1 MFSKMLAAAL
11 IGLGVSASAAQAQV
25 VTSTAN
31 AGPGTLRSAIN
42 QANANANRSFIQFN
56 LPAAGMTITPT
67 ANLPALTQPVEIDA
81 SMQPGVVIDAV
92 NVAQAL
98 GLNTNDSVIRGLTI
112 HDSSGA
118 AAAVGIQVNGS
129 RNHLEYNQIGTD
141 AAGGNLGNMW
151 NLTTGVAI
159 TGNQNVVKGGVISES
174 SGDGLAINGNQ
185 NIVVAARLGLP
196 YNGGV
201 GNSGSGVAVT
211 GDENQIGGMDTGHRN
226 VISEN
231 NDHGAEI
238 AGNHNRVEGNYVGLD
253 ETGATG
259 PGNVNDGIHVAGNE
273 NLVRGNVSSNN
284 DAGVLVDGTSNTIM
298 GNTLGTDAT
307 QAVAQSNRDG
317 VLVAGGFTNLVGG
330 DEANF
335 IAGNTESGVQIE
347 GGQNHRVEG
356 NDLGTAALP
365 NDDGVLVEDS
375 FNVVSGNTASGNR
388 DAGIKIEG
396 GAAGPPPV
404 NNVIEDNDS
413 SGNEQGV
420 VIEDAH
426 LNAVT
431 GNTVTGNLD
440 EGVLIEAFNRPNA
453 DGNWLTGNTIEDN
466 GLSGVRI
473 EDGADNSVGIPDRD
487 VNVITGNGG
496 DGVTVDP
503 GGRNAI
509 VNNSIYAN
517 DDLGIDLD
525 DDGQTANDGLLDPDT
540 GANGLQNHPIIDSH
554 TLVFVG
560 TFPDLVP
567 KNLIGWTLRT
577 AAATDYRLEFY
588 VNDTCGGRGE
598 AKELLATRQVTTDG
612 TGLAQGSITVDPV
625 DEKVTVTATETDPNG
640 FVLGPTSELSA
651 CG

>member
-11 IGLGVSASAAQAQV
+11 IGLGVSASAAQAQIT
-25 VTSTAN
+25 VTSPAS
-31 AGPGTLRSAIN
+31 AGPGTLRAAIN
-42 QANANANRSFIQFN
+42 QANANVNRSFIDFN
-56 LPAAGMTITPT
+56 LPPAATTITP
-67 ANLPALTQPVEIDA
+67 ANNLPMIIAPVEIDG
-81 SMQPGVVIDAV
+81 PGVVIDAV
-92 NVAQAL
+92 NTAQAL
-98 GLNTNDSVIRGLTI
+98 ALNTNDSFIRGLTI
-112 HDSSGA
+112 HDSSGVS
-118 AAAVGIQVNGS
+118 AAVGIQVAGN
-129 RNHLEYNQIGTD
+129 RNHLENNQIGTD
-141 AAGGNLGNMW
+141 AAGAALLTGL

-159 TGNQNVVKGGVISES
+159 TGNQNVVKGGVIAES
-174 SGDGLAINGNQ
+174 NGDGLAINGDE

-196 YNGGV
+196 IGGGL
-201 GNSGSGVAVT
+201 GNSGNGLTVT
-211 GDENQIGGMDTGHRN
+211 GDENLIGGTDSGHRN

-231 NDHGAEI
+231 NGHGAEI
-238 AGNHNRVEGNYVGLD
+238 NGNHNRVEGNYVGLD

-259 PGNVNDGIHVAGNE
+259 PGNVDDGIHVVGNE

-284 DAGVLVDGTSNTIM
+284 DAGVFVDGTNNAIAD
-298 GNTLGTDAT
+298 NALGTDAT
-307 QAVAQSNRDG
+307 RVVEQGNHDG
-317 VLVAGGFTNLVGG
+317 VLIAGGFANLVEG
-330 DEANF
+330 NLS
-335 IAGNTESGVQIE
+335 AGNSESGVEIE
-347 GGQNHRVEG
+347 AGQNHRVEA

-375 FNVVSGNTASGNR
+375 FNVVTGNTATGNR
-388 DAGIKIEG
+388 FAGIKIEG
-396 GAAGPPPV
+396 GAAGPPAV

-413 SGNEQGV
+413 SGNEHGV

-431 GNTVTGNLD
+431 DNTVTGNLD

-487 VNVITGNGG
+487 VNVISGNGG

-525 DDGQTANDGLLDPDT
+525 NDGTTTNDGLLDLDT
-540 GANGLQNHPIIDSH
+540 GANGLQNHPTISSH
-554 TLVFVG
+554 VPIFVG
-560 TFPDLVP
+560 TFM
-567 KNLIGWTLRT
+567 NSIGWTLRS
-577 AAATDYRLEFY
+577 AANTDYRLEFY
-588 VNDTCGGRGE
+588 INDTCAGRGE
-598 AKELLATRQVTTDG
+598 AKELLATEQVTTDG

-625 DEKVTVTATETDPNG
+625 DTKVTVTATETDPNG
-640 FVLGPTSELSA
+640 VVLGPTSELSG